1 MCYLLNS
8 FILFFIFSTQ
18 ILAQNISGKILDE
31 ENHPLEYASIVLLNA
46 ADSSM
51 LEFSHSNRK
60 GEFSIIS
67 NNSVDQVLQI
77 SFLGYET
84 VWIPII
90 KTENDNKLEPI
101 SLKVSSHTLDEIEIK
116 DYISPMSFGKDTI
129 QYNAAAFKNKP
140 GDVVEDLLRKLP
152 GVEVERDGSVKALGE
167 KVQNV
172 LVDGKEFFGKDT
184 KIATKNLDADAID
197 KIQVFDRKSD
207 RSEFTGI
214 DDGHKERSINL
225 KLKEDKKIG
234 YFGTTE
240 LAGGTE
246 GRYKAR
252 ANINQFRNNLRTSFI
267 GLANNINEQNFS
279 INDYIEFMGGIGALM
294 SGSGGRFTIDLNQN
308 SGLPIGLDNNQGI
321 QNSLA
326 AGLNLN
332 SDFSKKTS
340 LEASVFGNHFKNDL
354 LRHSTQENLLPE
366 NLFTTDSRENQI
378 SGNSSGSYSLRL
390 KSKFDSTQNLILK
403 SSGSFGLNRIN
414 SQADVKILDF
424 SQTLLNEN
432 NNDFNLNEANF
443 RILCDF
449 LWQKKTKK
457 QGRTYSFNGM
467 VNFSKN
473 NSESK
478 IASFYKIYAPLNQTN
493 QLLQNQFG
501 LDDGFYFKMEGSYTE
516 PLGKKQYLEIRS
528 SLANQNNKTS
538 SDYYDI
544 VNDLPIHNL
553 LLSNLYQRDYSQRN
567 FGINYNL
574 TREKYNLSI
583 GSRFKHSTLNG
594 IVQEAQ
600 NKIQTNFQAI
610 LPTAYFTYRF
620 GLSENINFNY
630 FSELNEPSLQQLQPV
645 VNNSNPLSVFIGNP
659 KLRPEQLHNANLSY
673 MRYSAFNFTMFYA
686 SLQLN
691 YTHDKISESLNID
704 SSLVRLYT
712 PVNVKNESTFSGR
725 MEYDTPIRP
734 LKIKA
739 RMILRG
745 NYNQNITVIND
756 EHIQTQRLGYGFNF
770 LLENRNKD
778 VFDLIVGI
786 RLNQSKSGF
795 AQNHGLNQS
804 YSEKTLY
811 SELGIN
817 IKDWFSLKSNFDYLS
832 VRTSLTENQTLIPIW
847 TASATCFLTKNKKL
861 RATLSC
867 FDILQKNKGFITNSQ
882 SNYTDIVR
890 TNVLG
895 RYVMLGLAYNIKGFK
910 KPSGVII
917 NVGGKERSSFN

>member
-1 MCYLLNS
+1 MRYLFITFLFSS
-8 FILFFIFSTQ
+8 FLFTQ
-18 ILAQNISGKILDE
+18 ICAQKISGKIHDE
-31 ENHPLEYASIVLLNA
+31 TKNPLEYASIVLLNA

-51 LEFSHSNRK
+51 LEFSHSDRK
-60 GEFSIIS
+60 GEFTLYS
-67 NNSVDQVLQI
+67 NKKVDQLLQI

-84 VWIPII
+84 IWQSIPKSDVDIV
-90 KTENDNKLEPI
+90 LEPI
-101 SLKVSSHTLDEIEIK
+101 SLKISFQILDEIEIK
-116 DYISPMSFGKDTI
+116 DYLSPMSYGKDTI
-129 QYNAAAFKNKP
+129 QYNAAAFKIKP

-197 KIQVFDRKSD
+197 KIQLFDRKSD

-214 DDGHKERSINL
+214 DDGQKERSINL

-234 YFGTTE
+234 YFGTAE
-240 LAGGTE
+240 FAGGNE

-252 ANINQFRNNLRTSFI
+252 ANINQFRNNIRTSFI

-308 SGLPIGLDNNQGI
+308 SGLPIGLANNQGI
-321 QNSLA
+321 QNSMA

-340 LEASVFGNHFKNDL
+340 LEASVFGNHINNNL

-366 NLFTTDSRENQI
+366 NRFTNDSREHQI
-378 SGNSSGSYSLRL
+378 STNSSGSYSLRL
-390 KSKFDSTQNLILK
+390 KSKFDSTQNLVLK
-403 SSGSFGLNRIN
+403 STGSFGLNNIN
-414 SQADVKILDF
+414 SEGEGKIFDF
-424 SQTLLNEN
+424 VPTLLNEN
-432 NNDFNLNEANF
+432 SNDFDMEDTNF
-443 RILCDF
+443 RILGDF

-457 QGRTYSFNGM
+457 QGRTYSFNGT

-478 IASFYKIYAPLNQTN
+478 IASIYKIYAPLFQTN

-501 LDDGFYFKMEGSYTE
+501 LDNGLYYKMEGSYTE
-516 PLGKKQYLEIRS
+516 PLSKKQYLEFRS

-544 VNDLPIHNL
+544 VNENPIYNL
-553 LLSNLYQRDYSQRN
+553 LLSTLYQRDYSQRN
-567 FGINYNL
+567 FGINYSL
-574 TREKYNLSI
+574 AKEKYNLTL

-594 IVQEAQ
+594 IVQEAP
-600 NKIQTNFQAI
+600 NKIQNNFKAI
-610 LPTAYFTYRF
+610 LPSAYFTYRF
-620 GLSENINFNY
+620 GLSENLNFNY
-630 FSELNEPSLQQLQPV
+630 FSELNEPSLQQLQPAA
-645 VNNSNPLSVFIGNP
+645 NNNNPLAVFIGNP
-659 KLRPEQLHNANLSY
+659 KLRPEQLHNTNISY

-691 YTHDKISESLNID
+691 YTHDKITESLNID
-704 SSLVRLYT
+704 SSLVRIYT
-712 PVNVKNESTFSGR
+712 PVNVKNESTITGR
-725 MEYDTPIRP
+725 FEYDTPIRP

-745 NYNQNITVIND
+745 NYNQNLTVIND
-756 EHIQTQRLGYGFNF
+756 EHIPTQKFGYGYNF
-770 LLENRNKD
+770 SLENRNKD
-778 VFDLIVGI
+778 VVDIIVGI
-786 RLNQSKSGF
+786 RVNQSQSGF
-795 AQNHGLNQS
+795 SQNQELNQS
-804 YSEKTLY
+804 YTEKTLY

-817 IKDWFSLKSNFDYLS
+817 IKDWFSLKSSLDYLS
-832 VRTSLTENQTLIPIW
+832 VRTSLTENQTVIPIW
-847 TASATCFLTKNKKL
+847 TASATFFLTKNKKL
-861 RATLSC
+861 RANLSC
-867 FDILQKNKGFITNSQ
+867 FDLLQKNKGFITNSQ

-917 NVGGKERSSFN
+917 NVGGRE